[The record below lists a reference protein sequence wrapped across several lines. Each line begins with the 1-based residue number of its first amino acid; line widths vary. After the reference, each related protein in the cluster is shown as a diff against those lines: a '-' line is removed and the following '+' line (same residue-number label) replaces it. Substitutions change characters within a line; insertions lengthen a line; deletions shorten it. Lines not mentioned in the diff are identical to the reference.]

1 VVAYAGGGPS
11 EIVQHGE
18 SGYLVG
24 RGDVRALAEHALL
37 AGALDRSTV
46 RARAAEFGVAAL
58 ADRLE
63 RWIEACEPLAY
74 ARGSA

>member
-1 VVAYAGGGPS
+1 MSCGTPVAAYAGGGPS

-18 SGYLVG
+18 SGYLVH

-37 AGALDRSTV
+37 AGDLDRGKV
-46 RARAAEFGVAAL
+46 RARASQFGVAAL

-63 RWIEACEPLAY
+63 RWINETV
-74 ARGSA
+74 